1 MSPFAEPLS
10 ALISYSPDKVGQ
22 YPVGVGMN
30 LKKGLSCDVHTIPT
44 SVMKGKGEE
53 YIWDPS
59 PLLGSRCDFGSQ
71 VLTVD
76 L

>member
-1 MSPFAEPLS
+1 M
-10 ALISYSPDKVGQ
+10 
-22 YPVGVGMN
+22 GVGMN

-59 PLLGSRCDFGSQ
+59 PLPGSRCDFGSQ
-71 VLTVD
+71 LLTVD